1 MAILKI
7 AEIGNPI
14 LRQVA
19 RPVPDDKVRS
29 EAVQLLIDDMIETM
43 REYDGAGLAA
53 PQVRHSVQI
62 VVYEA
67 AANPRYPEAPS
78 IPLTVLINPTV
89 TLLPGPPEGGW
100 EGCLSIPEMRGIVP
114 RARSVRVKALDR
126 LGRPVDFT
134 VEGFHARVIQH
145 ETDHLQGIL
154 FVDRMPDLKSLAR
167 LNEFHRFWMKP
178 GEAEPAET

>member
-7 AEIGNPI
+7 AEIGNPL

-29 EAVQLLIDDMIETM
+29 EAVQQLIDDMIETM

-53 PQVRHSVQI
+53 PQVRHPVQI

-67 AANPRYPEAPS
+67 AANPRYPEAPT

-89 TLLPGPPEGGW
+89 TLLPGPRRGW
-100 EGCLSIPEMRGIVP
+100 EGCLSIPEMRGLS
-114 RARSVRVKALDR
+114 RAPAPCGLRRSTGLGGRSISRRRVS
-126 LGRPVDFT
+126 
-134 VEGFHARVIQH
+134 
-145 ETDHLQGIL
+145 
-154 FVDRMPDLKSLAR
+154 MPA
-167 LNEFHRFWMKP
+167 
-178 GEAEPAET
+178 